1 MEKEKLCTMQN
12 GNSIAHCQPSCYMQ
26 REMQVWNVLKE
37 VGAKSNNKICAN
49 KGHLP
54 LKREPLMFLNE
65 EPLLFLNKETLLFLN
80 EEP

>member
-1 MEKEKLCTMQN
+1 MTYK
-12 GNSIAHCQPSCYMQ
+12 
-26 REMQVWNVLKE
+26 
-37 VGAKSNNKICAN
+37 GAKSNNKICAN

-54 LKREPLMFLNE
+54 LKREPLMFLTE